1 MMVAV
6 VMAGWIAYS
15 ALALATAAAGVAY
28 VVRGLRGPR

>member
-1 MMVAV
+1 MMGAV

-15 ALALATAAAGVAY
+15 VLALATAAAGIAY

>member
-15 ALALATAAAGVAY
+15 ALATAAAGVAY